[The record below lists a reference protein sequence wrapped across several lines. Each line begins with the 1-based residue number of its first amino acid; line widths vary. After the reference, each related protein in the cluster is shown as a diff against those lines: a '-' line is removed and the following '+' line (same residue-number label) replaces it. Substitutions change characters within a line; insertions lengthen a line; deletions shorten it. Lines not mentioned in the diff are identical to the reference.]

1 MKRLTRAFIFFAIS
15 GWMALIL
22 MAEAASLS
30 GVGDLVQ
37 KVDARYARI
46 QDLQADFT
54 QKTTLEGFTT
64 GFTSE
69 GRLYLKKPGL
79 LRWDYLQ
86 PNEEQIYV
94 DDDQVMMYVP
104 EHQQVIK
111 GRLTQMAASKGPLA
125 LLQGVGTL
133 SRQFEVIESS
143 DSSKKENDLPTV
155 TLIPKTVEDEIPTI
169 KKIVLQLSPDS
180 YVIQGITLF
189 EVSGTISHI
198 MFKNILI
205 NQKLSPSIFNFKI
218 PPDVVVVELP

>member
-1 MKRLTRAFIFFAIS
+1 MKRLIRDLIFFAIL
-15 GWMALIL
+15 GWMAPVL

-30 GVGDLVQ
+30 GVEDLVE
-37 KVDARYARI
+37 KVDARYAQI

-69 GRLYLKKPGL
+69 GQLYLKKPGL
-79 LRWDYLQ
+79 LRWDYLR
-86 PNEEQIYV
+86 PNEERIYV

-111 GRLTQMAASKGPLA
+111 GRLTQIAASKGPLA

-133 SRQFEVIESS
+133 SHQFDVVESP
-143 DSSKKENDLPTV
+143 DSSKGGEEFPTV
-155 TLIPKTVEDEIPTI
+155 TLIPKTAEDEIPTI

-189 EVSGTISHI
+189 EVSGTISRI
-198 MFKNILI
+198 MFENIQI
-205 NQKLSPSIFNFKI
+205 NQNLSPSIFNFEI
-218 PPDVVVVELP
+218 PADVVVVELP

>member
-1 MKRLTRAFIFFAIS
+1 MKQLTKALILLAIS
-15 GWMALIL
+15 GWIAPVL

-30 GVGDLVQ
+30 GVEDLVE
-37 KVDARYARI
+37 KVDARYAQI

-79 LRWDYLQ
+79 LRWDYLR

-111 GRLTQMAASKGPLA
+111 GRLTQIAASKGPLA

-133 SRQFEVIESS
+133 SHQFRVVESS
-143 DSSKKENDLPTV
+143 DSSKGEYAFPTV
-155 TLIPKTVEDEIPTI
+155 TLIPKTAEDEIPTI
-169 KKIVLQLSPDS
+169 QKIVLQLSPDS

-189 EVSGTISHI
+189 EVSGTISRI
-198 MFKNILI
+198 MFENIQI
-205 NQKLSPSIFNFKI
+205 NQNLSPSTFNFEI
-218 PPDVVVVELP
+218 PADVVVVELP